1 MPFTSQKPAPPAEE
15 LRELHEVQRLTNTA
29 IAKRYRV
36 TKPTVA
42 AWLQEAGIR
51 EIPRRQPMPSKT
63 ELQAL
68 YDTPMSQR
76 EIAAHR
82 RVSLSCVRRW
92 FDLHGIEVRAIG
104 GAIKT
109 NIADHDYEFIGP
121 DHELEHTPDPQPVPP
136 PRTGKGKTRKGNK
149 LAREWRHPPKRGA
162 AVTVLPHY
170 PIAPEL
176 EAEPVIYKP
185 ANAYSGAARRLARTA
200 IDRFNQHI
208 AQQKNQRIRKDT
220 PDENDHCR
228 E

>member
-1 MPFTSQKPAPPAEE
+1 
-15 LRELHEVQRLTNTA
+15 
-29 IAKRYRV
+29 
-36 TKPTVA
+36 
-42 AWLQEAGIR
+42 
-51 EIPRRQPMPSKT
+51 MPSKT

-109 NIADHDYEFIGP
+109 DETAPEYEFIGP
-121 DHELEHTPDPQPVPP
+121 DHELDHTPDPTPVPP
-136 PRTGKGKTRKGNK
+136 PRTGKGKRKGNK
-149 LAREWRHPPKRGA
+149 LAREWRHPPRRGA

-176 EAEPVIYKP
+176 EAEPAPYKA
-185 ANAYSGAARRLARTA
+185 ANECSGAARRLARTA

-208 AQQKNQRIRKDT
+208 AQRKIIS
-220 PDENDHCR
+220 
-228 E
+228 